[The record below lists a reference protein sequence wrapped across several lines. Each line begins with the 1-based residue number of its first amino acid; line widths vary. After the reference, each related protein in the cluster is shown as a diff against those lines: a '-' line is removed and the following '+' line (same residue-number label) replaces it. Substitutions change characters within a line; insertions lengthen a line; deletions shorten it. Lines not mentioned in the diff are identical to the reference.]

1 MDQRTYY
8 GNFSPEALADFLVS
22 HYEPQKGL
30 QAQKF
35 GQSGNF
41 VVQIAHGDKPED
53 QRYAVTIGITR
64 AVDNERGLEG
74 LTVTMGEQQ
83 WFTSKMASYA
93 AMMGLIAVLITPWV
107 LFALL
112 WPLSEMMGSRDLPND
127 IWQQIQVYVIG
138 QGGSLGPSQTLSHPH
153 LGANPG

>member
-8 GNFSPEALADFLVS
+8 GNFSPESLADFLVN

-35 GQSGNF
+35 GQSGNY
-41 VVQIAHGDKPED
+41 VVQIAYGDKPED
-53 QRYAVTIGITR
+53 QRYAVTIGITP

-83 WFTSKMASYA
+83 WFTVRMASYA

-107 LFALL
+107 LFTLL
-112 WPLSEMMGSRDLPND
+112 YPLSKIIGSRDLPGD
-127 IWQQIQVYVIG
+127 IWQQVQMYVIG

-153 LGANPG
+153 LGASPS